1 MPTQPTRPARSR
13 GTRRPAA
20 TRGFTLI
27 ELMIAVAVVGII
39 TAIAYPSYTE
49 YVARGRRA
57 QMTAELLAAQQ
68 WMERFYSENLRYD
81 KNSAGTATTDSTQ
94 FPARFSTSPRAGEGS
109 AAYTIVLTSVAQQSY
124 TVTATRA
131 GAMANDRC
139 GNFTI
144 DQLGTRSIAAGSFS
158 SSKFADLATAVGAC
172 WRQ

>member
-1 MPTQPTRPARSR
+1 MTTHLHPAR
-13 GTRRPAA
+13 RRRFPVLAA
-20 TRGFTLI
+20 PRGFTLI

-39 TAIAYPSYTE
+39 AAIAYPSYTE

-68 WMERFYSENLRYD
+68 WMERFYTENLRYD
-81 KNSAGTATTDSTQ
+81 KTGAGTATTDSTQ
-94 FPARFSTSPRAGEGS
+94 FPARFSTSPRAGEGN
-109 AAYTIVLTSVAQQSY
+109 AAYTIALTAVTSQSY
-124 TVTATRA
+124 TITATRT

-158 SSKFADLATAVGAC
+158 SSKFADLAAAVRAC